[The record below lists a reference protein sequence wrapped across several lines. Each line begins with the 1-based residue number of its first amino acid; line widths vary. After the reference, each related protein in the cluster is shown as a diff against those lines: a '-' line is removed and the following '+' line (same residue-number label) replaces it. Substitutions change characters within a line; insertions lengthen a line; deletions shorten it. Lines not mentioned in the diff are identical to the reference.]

1 VHGDTDAGI
10 VARVTEPATF
20 ILIHGAWHGAWCWHR
35 LTPLL
40 ESHGMRVIAPDLPS
54 MGADPTPASEVS
66 LESWARLVADIVGRA
81 PNCVLVGHSRG
92 GVVISRAAE
101 LVPDAI
107 RRLVYLSAYLL
118 PEGESVAAEARRDTA
133 SLIAP
138 NMIPARRGVTCLLR
152 PEVLREAFY
161 GECNDAAAAHA
172 IAQLSPEPLKVLA
185 APLRISAG
193 RFGRVPRTYIET
205 TRDRAVTLDAQRR
218 MQSALP
224 CTPVFTLDADHSAF
238 LSQPESLA
246 RILISI

>member
-1 VHGDTDAGI
+1 VHGDTRAGI
-10 VARVTEPATF
+10 VARVAERATL
-20 ILIHGAWHGAWCWHR
+20 ILIHGAWHGGWCWHR

-66 LESWARLVADIVGRA
+66 LESWARFVAGIVERV
-81 PNCVLVGHSRG
+81 PDCVLVGHSRG

-101 LVPDAI
+101 LVPDSI

-118 PEGESVAAEARRDTA
+118 PDGESVAAEARRDTA
-133 SLIAP
+133 SLIAA

-161 GECNDAAAAHA
+161 GECDDADAAHA
-172 IAQLSPEPLKVLA
+172 IAQLSPEPLKALA
-185 APLRISAG
+185 APLSISAG
-193 RFGRVPRTYIET
+193 RFGRVPRAYIET
-205 TRDRAVTLDAQRR
+205 TRDRAVSLDAQRR

-224 CTPVFTLDADHSAF
+224 CSPVFTLDADHSAF
-238 LSQPESLA
+238 LSQPEALA